1 MHIQFLRRE
10 TISIYGRQF
19 YDNDNNNK
27 KNNKKFLVMCPL
39 EIYSY
44 REMAQQITKNIDND
58 KKYMTYLSI
67 LSLHSVISH
76 MIEFF
81 FFHILQMQQFY
92 DYFYLGV
99 LLIKNIM
106 QI

>member
-39 EIYSY
+39 EIYSH

-81 FFHILQMQQFY
+81 FSTFY
-92 DYFYLGV
+92 KCNNFT
-99 LLIKNIM
+99 ITFI
-106 QI
+106 